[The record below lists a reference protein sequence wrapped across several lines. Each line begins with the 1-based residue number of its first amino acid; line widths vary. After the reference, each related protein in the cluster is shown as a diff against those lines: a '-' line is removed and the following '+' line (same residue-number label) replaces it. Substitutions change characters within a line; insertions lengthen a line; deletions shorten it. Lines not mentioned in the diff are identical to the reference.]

1 MKKKKYKLIIFE
13 SNRKEGCMSL
23 AKKFYPATY
32 SEEDRKR
39 ALKEV
44 KDKIGK
50 KYNFNGNHVLQPK
63 QKDVEFKEDYPDG
76 KYVRITN
83 EYLTKEDYWD
93 EEIICDI
100 LLIDTKFPNV
110 VIGHRMADC
119 PVIIA
124 EDRKKQTV
132 AVSHCGTSQ
141 INREVPKWTIKALKK
156 ECNSNVED
164 IYVYI
169 GSCIKKDNYQYDRY
183 PSRATNK
190 EVWENC
196 IIEQDNIYYIDL
208 IQAIKRQLNNEG
220 IISNHIKVSP
230 IDTYSNKDYYSHT
243 EEIKN
248 PDCEIGQ
255 NFVGCFYQEIQSE

>member
-1 MKKKKYKLIIFE
+1 MKNKKYKLVIFE

-23 AKKFYPATY
+23 AKKFYPTTY
-32 SEEDRKR
+32 SKEDRKR
-39 ALKEV
+39 ALKTV

-50 KYNFNGNHVLQPK
+50 KYNFNGNHILQPK

-83 EYLTKEDYWD
+83 EYLMKEDYWD

-100 LLIDTKFPNV
+100 LLIDTKFPNI

-164 IYVYI
+164 IYVYV

-183 PSRATNK
+183 PSRATKK
-190 EVWENC
+190 EIWKNC
-196 IIEQDNIYYIDL
+196 ILEKDNIFYIDL
-208 IQAIKRQLNNEG
+208 PKAIIQQLNSEG
-220 IISNHIKVSP
+220 ITNSHITVSS

-243 EEIKN
+243 KEIKN